1 MGNKEAAAAAAA
13 VLLQQNQPPSKANF
27 PLFSQRFTPCITA
40 LGNTQTH
47 EKILS
52 EFTAN
57 MTPAQANDCAQLYSV
72 LSAGETQGAP
82 MYGPSQTEGKMPV
95 PLASATTSDCNVKE
109 LQELQDM
116 YDEAEYT
123 EQSPSASMS
132 NMNVQPAAETQER
145 LRTASIGIGVA
156 VNAGGRPY
164 VAELQPGGAAATSG
178 SLQVG
183 DVLLSVQA
191 MSLASLSRSEG
202 AEAHFPC
209 QI

>member
-1 MGNKEAAAAAAA
+1 MGNKAAAAD
-13 VLLQQNQPPSKANF
+13 VSLQQNPPSKANF

-40 LGNTQTH
+40 LGNTQTQ

-57 MTPAQANDCAQLYSV
+57 MTPAQAKDCAQLYSV
-72 LSAGETQGAP
+72 LSAEQTQGAP
-82 MYGPSQTEGKMPV
+82 MYGSSQTEGKMPA
-95 PLASATTSDCNVKE
+95 PIASATTSDCNVKE
-109 LQELQDM
+109 VQDLSA
-116 YDEAEYT
+116 EA

-132 NMNVQPAAETQER
+132 NMNLQPAAETQER

-164 VAELQPGGAAATSG
+164 VAELQPGGAAATCG
-178 SLQVG
+178 SLHVG
-183 DVLLSVQA
+183 DVLLSVQG

>member
-40 LGNTQTH
+40 LGKTQTQ
-47 EKILS
+47 ETILS

-109 LQELQDM
+109 LQDLSA
-116 YDEAEYT
+116 EAEYT
-123 EQSPSASMS
+123 WQSPSASMS

>member
-1 MGNKEAAAAAAA
+1 MGNKEAAASAAA
-13 VLLQQNQPPSKANF
+13 VLLQQNPPSKADF
-27 PLFSQRFTPCITA
+27 PVFSQRFTPCITA
-40 LGNTQTH
+40 LGNTQTQ

-57 MTPAQANDCAQLYSV
+57 MTPAQAKDCAQLYSV
-72 LSAGETQGAP
+72 LSAEETQGAP
-82 MYGPSQTEGKMPV
+82 MYGPSQTEGKMPA
-95 PLASATTSDCNVKE
+95 PIASATTSDCNVKE
-109 LQELQDM
+109 LQDLPA
-116 YDEAEYT
+116 EAKYT

-178 SLQVG
+178 NLQVG
-183 DVLLSVQA
+183 DVLLSVQG
-191 MSLASLSRSEG
+191 MSLSSLSRSEG
-202 AEAHFPC
+202 AEAIFPC

>member
-109 LQELQDM
+109 LQDLSA
-116 YDEAEYT
+116 EA

-132 NMNVQPAAETQER
+132 NMNVQPAAETPER
-145 LRTASIGIGVA
+145 LRTVSIGIGVA

>member
-13 VLLQQNQPPSKANF
+13 VLLQPNQPSKANHSTGN
-27 PLFSQRFTPCITA
+27 SQ
-40 LGNTQTH
+40 TQ
-47 EKILS
+47 EKISS

-57 MTPAQANDCAQLYSV
+57 MTLAQAKDCAQ
-72 LSAGETQGAP
+72 TKGAP
-82 MYGPSQTEGKMPV
+82 MNGPSQTEGEMPA
-95 PLASATTSDCNVKE
+95 PIASATTSDCNVKE
-109 LQELQDM
+109 LQDLSA
-116 YDEAEYT
+116 EAEYT

-145 LRTASIGIGVA
+145 LRKASIGIGVA

-183 DVLLSVQA
+183 DVLLSVQG